1 MNHYIWVEVSTI
13 HSSRLILKLFKAR
26 IEVLDIQYFTDKIQ
40 FKILNQD
47 YKKLKKLVGYRFH
60 KVRDDG
66 FFHLKSV
73 FQKKWFV
80 FLGIFLFFLLLYVFS
95 HVMVQVEVIHSNKEV
110 RELVRNS
117 LEDYGIHKLTWKKSF
132 REIEQIKQNI
142 LKSHPNELEWLEIEV
157 VGMKY
162 IVRIEERILTIPS
175 EKKERCHLIASKSA
189 LVKKMNYS
197 VGDAKVAVQDYVQ
210 EGDILVSGL
219 LEANEA
225 ITDQVCAT
233 GTVYGEVWYTT
244 RVSLPLQYEVKQ
256 ETGKKRWNF
265 MVSKGNQD
273 SLLFRP
279 RLEHYE
285 NEVRHLF
292 SLFGYEFSFVIQKE
306 VTISSSVYSEEDAL
320 QKSLALVDEK
330 FSIKLSKG
338 EEVIEKKVLKK
349 SMNNSTM
356 DIEVFVSVLEVI
368 SRQEE
373 FQEIEE
379 EGRDNDTK
387 STN

>member
-1 MNHYIWVEVSTI
+1 
-13 HSSRLILKLFKAR
+13 
-26 IEVLDIQYFTDKIQ
+26 
-40 FKILNQD
+40 
-47 YKKLKKLVGYRFH
+47 
-60 KVRDDG
+60 
-66 FFHLKSV
+66 
-73 FQKKWFV
+73 
-80 FLGIFLFFLLLYVFS
+80 
-95 HVMVQVEVIHSNKEV
+95 
-110 RELVRNS
+110 
-117 LEDYGIHKLTWKKSF
+117 
-132 REIEQIKQNI
+132 
-142 LKSHPNELEWLEIEV
+142 
-157 VGMKY
+157 
-162 IVRIEERILTIPS
+162 
-175 EKKERCHLIASKSA
+175 
-189 LVKKMNYS
+189 
-197 VGDAKVAVQDYVQ
+197 
-210 EGDILVSGL
+210 
-219 LEANEA
+219 
-225 ITDQVCAT
+225 
-233 GTVYGEVWYTT
+233 
-244 RVSLPLQYEVKQ
+244 
-256 ETGKKRWNF
+256 

-292 SLFGYEFSFVIQKE
+292 SLFGYEFSFVTQKE

-330 FSIKLSKG
+330 FSIKLSEG
-338 EEVIEKKVLKK
+338 EAVIEKKVLKK